1 MTFAVQLSRVALCLL
16 ASLALGGCLRST
28 PNAFD
33 EEKESHFLL
42 GRTRVS
48 AMDYPGAVESFEKAL
63 EVNPRSGA
71 AHFELA
77 CLLEKREAD
86 PAAAIYHYQQYL
98 KLRPKAE
105 NADTVNQHI
114 LALKQ
119 ELAKTVS
126 LGPVTERQQRE
137 FERLAEDNRHL
148 IEELEKWRAYATRL
162 QALTN
167 QVVVAAPATRTA
179 RPAGSGQTSATV
191 APIIEA
197 TVPGTTATAS
207 TALPAMQRTHTV
219 KAGETAAMIARRY
232 GVKLDAL
239 LAANPKLSARRMQVG
254 QTLNIPAARL

>member
-1 MTFAVQLSRVALCLL
+1 MFLL
-16 ASLALGGCLRST
+16 ASLALGGCLRSA
-28 PNAFD
+28 PNQAD

-42 GRTRVS
+42 GRSRVS
-48 AMDYPGAVESFEKAL
+48 AMDYPGAIESFGKAL

-77 CLLEKREAD
+77 CLLEKRDAD

-126 LGPVTERQQRE
+126 LGPVTERQQHE
-137 FERLAEDNRHL
+137 FERLAEENRRL
-148 IEELEKWRAYATRL
+148 TEEVERWRACAIRL

-167 QVVVAAPATRTA
+167 QVAAALPVPRAAKPGGSNPPPAGVGPTLQASASAGASAPAAPM
-179 RPAGSGQTSATV
+179 
-191 APIIEA
+191 
-197 TVPGTTATAS
+197 
-207 TALPAMQRTHTV
+207 AMQRTHTV
-219 KAGETAAMIARRY
+219 KAGETAAAIARRY
-232 GVKLDAL
+232 GVGLGSL
-239 LAANPKLSARRMQVG
+239 HAANPYLDLRRLHVG
-254 QTLNIPAARL
+254 QTLNIPAASL